1 MPNNLCRACGGDL
14 TKWSSCSECRKV
26 TQKICTTCSIKT
38 IEEFHSHHVH
48 LESYQILNSKN
59 QVATVQSYNDFPD
72 SKDVKKKKSHRKIAL
87 VISCIISGII
97 ILCIIG
103 TNHPESFSDPN
114 PSQIKAITTPESPN
128 IIQKIIKDVNQAPQA
143 KTPQIITDTK
153 YTYNNCLGVSDGTYL
168 TVTCPTTYGNVYK
181 AVVQIPTELVSQFE
195 NNIFNLRGLS
205 VTEHMDSISIQYAKK
220 MYEAKFVNS

>member
-14 TKWSSCSECRKV
+14 TKWSSCAECRKV

-48 LESYQILNSKN
+48 LEPYQILNSKN

-97 ILCIIG
+97 ILGIIG